1 MESIIND
8 IKGVFRSGNMVN
20 RLIVLNVIVF
30 VLVYLIKIII
40 LFTGPNHQ
48 ATFQSFVESMSIH
61 SDMMYNL
68 KHPWVF
74 ITHAIF
80 HVGVFHMAMNML
92 MLYWFGRIV
101 GDLIGDHRVLPIFI
115 FGCMAGL
122 VFYLVFT
129 NVAPEFSGYAHG
141 ASAGVMAMVVAAG
154 MIAPEYLIRL
164 ILIGTVRLKY
174 VVLVV
179 LLFDLIGLSN
189 LQNTGGRIAHF
200 GGSFMGFL
208 FIYLL
213 NQGQDLSTLFERR
226 APKTK
231 RSGSAKV
238 IKMTPRKKENETNQN
253 IDTIL
258 EKIKRKGINSLSNE
272 ERRILDEAS
281 KN

>member
-20 RLIVLNVIVF
+20 RLILVNVIVF
-30 VLVYLIKIII
+30 VLVYLIKIAI

-48 ATFQSFVESMSIH
+48 ATFQSFIEAMSIH

-74 ITHAIF
+74 VTHAIF

-92 MLYWFGRIV
+92 MLYWFGRII
-101 GDLIGDHRVLPIFI
+101 GDMIGDHRVLPIFVY
-115 FGCMAGL
+115 GCLSGL
-122 VFYLVFT
+122 IFYLVFT

-154 MIAPEYLIRL
+154 MIAPEYMIRL

-179 LLFDLIGLSN
+179 LLFDIIGLSN

-213 NQGQDLSTLFERR
+213 QQGTDLSKQFER
-226 APKTK
+226 KVKK
-231 RSGSAKV
+231 RRTSGSAKV
-238 IKMTPRKKENETNQN
+238 ITLKPRKKESESSQT
-253 IDTIL
+253 IDSIL

-272 ERRILDEAS
+272 ERRLLDEAS

>member
-1 MESIIND
+1 MDSIIND
-8 IKGVFRSGNMVN
+8 IKGVFHSGNMVN
-20 RLIVLNVIVF
+20 RLIVVNVIVF
-30 VLVYLIKIII
+30 VVVYLIKILI
-40 LFTGPNHQ
+40 LFTGPDHQ
-48 ATFQSFVESMSIH
+48 TTFQSFTESMSIH

-101 GDLIGDHRVLPIFI
+101 GDLIGDDKVLPIFVY
-115 FGCMAGL
+115 GCLAGL
-122 VFYLVFT
+122 MFYLVFT
-129 NVAPEFSGYAHG
+129 NVLPEFSGYAHG
-141 ASAGVMAMVVAAG
+141 ASAGVMALVVAAG
-154 MIAPEYLIRL
+154 MIAPEYMIRL

-213 NQGQDLSTLFERR
+213 NQGIDLSKQFQRKVKNPR
-226 APKTK
+226 

-238 IKMTPRKKENETNQN
+238 IALKPRKKESEAIQS

-272 ERRILDEAS
+272 ERRLLDEAS